1 MSVISITG
9 GCFRHLA
16 ELPNMAQHIILYT
29 DAAKEIK
36 VLDPPSTAHNIR
48 ALSVGEGLTVD
59 TLIAKMKGY
68 PNCEGL
74 ARAYKRMGST
84 TFAEGMA
91 QNANFG
97 RMCLMLK
104 DKVETS
110 GLDVIRRQ
118 QSELEEIIISSIYQP
133 LLLETNGTIGNVE
146 LMALHSINGGA
157 GGGMGIYMADKIA
170 KIISDKSGATVNM
183 SVYIV
188 GENAFEGLG
197 HMIHGNAGRRLAELL
212 AYILSPTRPKNQTR
226 RAFCLEIRNV
236 VEDAE
241 LRSMYTTQVFQAM
254 LAPDVT
260 RKLGIFLPNTSNPL
274 DGIILVR
281 AGLGNNIPE
290 NFIRAMVVRKY
301 GEIIGD
307 LITDLP
313 PDKSV
318 CESVALRE
326 AIVGT
331 MLTLDEFKTAFKGS
345 KKLPSA
351 NEILQSLAYTFAV
364 FVNRS
369 GKKPI
374 EIASA
379 NFETFGLPET
389 LAEYKGTAAMFL
401 GLKEALNTEK
411 QTWQVELDSTN
422 ETITSA
428 QKEIEGLQSASLDLE
443 EAPEGWKSV
452 LESGRS
458 KTRRTRANN
467 EKRRNRD
474 QAIDAQLTTLY
485 NNIAKAHKVRAAI
498 RAINNAIQ
506 VVQDAFDGYQSGIKK
521 MLRDI
526 ASVEDTNGFTP
537 DLLAVK
543 AIEDSFDFL
552 LKASEIGD
560 KKLVKEILENSA
572 DGLALEA
579 LAMIAGMETETT
591 ITPRSLISYL
601 VNNPPPFPGP
611 NWGGQ
616 AHLDYNKKVS
626 FIVLPPVT
634 DTLRMDLENALQ
646 DLGLEDRYQIAE
658 VESVA
663 AGINIVWLD
672 YYGVNNVNEVETPK
686 YRDGINTANLNPL
699 IHNLPDLQEEV
710 EAIIKEVEKAYDFE
724 KNFEEIPV
732 TTGPGESEEKEA
744 KKE

>member
-48 ALSVGEGLTVD
+48 VLSVGEGLTVD

-97 RMCLMLK
+97 RMCIMLK
-104 DKVETS
+104 DRVERS
-110 GLDVIRRQ
+110 NLDVVRRQ
-118 QSELEEIIISSIYQP
+118 LSELEEIIISSIYQP

-170 KIISDKSGATVNM
+170 KVISDKSGATVNM

-212 AYILSPTRPKNQTR
+212 AYILSPTRPKKQTR

-318 CESVALRE
+318 CESIGLRE
-326 AIVGT
+326 VVAGA
-331 MLTLDEFKTAFKGS
+331 MQTLDEFKAAFKTS
-345 KKLPSA
+345 RKFPAINEALQNLVYASTVFA
-351 NEILQSLAYTFAV
+351 N
-364 FVNRS
+364 RM

-374 EIASA
+374 EITSA

-389 LAEYKGTAAMFL
+389 LADYKATAAMFL
-401 GLKEALNTEK
+401 GLIDALNAEK
-411 QTWQVELDSTN
+411 QSWQDELDSAN
-422 ETITSA
+422 AAIASA

-443 EAPEGWKSV
+443 EAPEGLKGL

-458 KTRRTRANN
+458 KSRRNRANN
-467 EKRRNRD
+467 EKRRGRD
-474 QAIDAQLTTLY
+474 QAIDTQLTIFY
-485 NNIAKAHKVRAAI
+485 NNIAKAHRMKAAI
-498 RAINNAIQ
+498 RAIDNA
-506 VVQDAFDGYQSGIKK
+506 VQIVEGALAEYQSGIKR
-521 MLRDI
+521 MLQDI
-526 ASVEDTNGFTP
+526 SSVEDTDGFTP
-537 DLLAVK
+537 DLLEVK

-572 DGLALEA
+572 EGLALEA
-579 LAMIAGMETETT
+579 LAMIAGMEPGTAV
-591 ITPRSLISYL
+591 TPRSLVSYL
-601 VNNPPPFPGP
+601 VNNPPPLPGP

-616 AHLDYNKKVS
+616 AHLEYNKKVS

-634 DTLRMDLENALQ
+634 DGLRLDLENALT
-646 DLGLEDRYQIAE
+646 DLGLEDKYQIAE

-699 IHNLPDLQEEV
+699 IHNLPDLPEEV
-710 EAIIKEVEKAYDFE
+710 EAIIKEVEKAYEFE
-724 KNFEEIPV
+724 KNFEEAPV
-732 TTGPGESEEKEA
+732 NVEVEVTEEK
-744 KKE
+744 